1 MVCSWLILLFH
12 IIMMKKRNILHVL
25 MGLMFFVSDMNHVIE
40 IYDFPTEFKTE
51 DLLSVFSQFK

>member
-1 MVCSWLILLFH
+1 MFLVNFTVSYNYNE
-12 IIMMKKRNILHVL
+12 KRNKLHVL

>member
-1 MVCSWLILLFH
+1 MFLVNFTVSYNYDE
-12 IIMMKKRNILHVL
+12 KRNKLHVL

>member
-1 MVCSWLILLFH
+1 MFLINFA
-12 IIMMKKRNILHVL
+12 ISYNYDEKRNNILHVL
-25 MGLMFFVSDMNHVIE
+25 MGLIFFVSDMNHVIE